1 MKHTLLLT
9 ILLFSTLF
17 TFSQYGQ
24 LDSTFGSEGMVTKY
38 FGSGFAYSSKVL
50 IQDEEI
56 ITIGMATIDGLNKF
70 VLSRYLTSG
79 VIDSTFGVDG
89 TTITQIGSGNT
100 FGIGA
105 TFQPDGKIIMVGNVD
120 HANYT
125 SFGVAR
131 YLPDGT
137 PDNTFG
143 DGGSTILDL
152 GNSPDQAYAVDLQSD
167 GKILVGG
174 FTGQWGEMD
183 WAIVRFDTD
192 GTLDNSFGENGKVIF
207 DVFGFNDELRDLRV
221 LSDDRFCVTGFAG
234 EDAVNGSATVG
245 QFLAD
250 GTPDTSFGT
259 NGFLKIPTEYDYSI
273 AHGMDLTSDE
283 KIVISGNVDI
293 GGSYRFLTS
302 RINSDGTLDESYN
315 SVGFAIS
322 DFGDDEGLS
331 AVKVQ
336 ADGKILAAGQYGV
349 WPDVDFAIVRYN
361 ENGTPD
367 NTFGTNGLSFT
378 DFFNNADYGVGIALQ
393 NDGKV
398 IVGGSASQDGMYSM
412 ALARYSTGITVGI
425 EDVQMKESYF
435 TVYPNP
441 AKSKATLQVYLSS
454 DEDLSVK
461 IFDLSGR
468 LIISVKDN
476 ATFQKGI
483 QTIDFSTHEL
493 ISGIYIIEL
502 SSNHFRQ
509 SIKLIK
515 Q

>member
-1 MKHTLLLT
+1 M
-9 ILLFSTLF
+9 
-17 TFSQYGQ
+17 
-24 LDSTFGSEGMVTKY
+24 
-38 FGSGFAYSSKVL
+38 
-50 IQDEEI
+50 
-56 ITIGMATIDGLNKF
+56 
-70 VLSRYLTSG
+70 
-79 VIDSTFGVDG
+79 
-89 TTITQIGSGNT
+89 
-100 FGIGA
+100 
-105 TFQPDGKIIMVGNVD
+105 
-120 HANYT
+120 
-125 SFGVAR
+125 
-131 YLPDGT
+131 
-137 PDNTFG
+137 
-143 DGGSTILDL
+143 
-152 GNSPDQAYAVDLQSD
+152 
-167 GKILVGG
+167 
-174 FTGQWGEMD
+174 
-183 WAIVRFDTD
+183 
-192 GTLDNSFGENGKVIF
+192 
-207 DVFGFNDELRDLRV
+207 
-221 LSDDRFCVTGFAG
+221 
-234 EDAVNGSATVG
+234 
-245 QFLAD
+245 
-250 GTPDTSFGT
+250 
-259 NGFLKIPTEYDYSI
+259 
-273 AHGMDLTSDE
+273 
-283 KIVISGNVDI
+283 
-293 GGSYRFLTS
+293 
-302 RINSDGTLDESYN
+302 
-315 SVGFAIS
+315 GFAIS